1 MCKEID
7 AMRRRRKPGSKEKLL
22 SHKAYVTQT
31 PQDFK
36 GKWKSDWFEND
47 KPIHLELG
55 AGRAAFSIKL
65 AQKYPDINFIAVEL
79 KEEVI
84 LPGVEMAKE
93 LGLENIAFV
102 WVNILNIHEIFE
114 SNEID
119 HIYLNFSDPWPK
131 KRHYKRRLTYR
142 GFLEKYAEIL
152 VDKGWV
158 EFKTDSDV
166 LFEFTLNE
174 CAQLN
179 LPMKEI
185 GLDLHNRN
193 NLDVIIT
200 TDYEEKY
207 IAQGKRIYRMLFGL
221 DPLKK

>member
-1 MCKEID
+1 
-7 AMRRRRKPGSKEKLL
+7 MRRRRKAGSKEKLL
-22 SHKAYVTQT
+22 SHVEYVTET

-36 GKWKSDWFEND
+36 GKWKSEWFEND

-55 AGRAAFSIKL
+55 AGRAAFSVKL
-65 AQKYPDINFIAVEL
+65 AQKHPEKNFIAIEL
-79 KEEVI
+79 KEEVM
-84 LPGVEMAKE
+84 LPGVEQAKE

-102 WVNILNIHEIFE
+102 WVNIMNIHEIFDT
-114 SNEID
+114 NEID

-131 KRHYKRRLTYR
+131 NRHYKRRLTHR
-142 GFLEKYAEIL
+142 GFLQKYSEIL
-152 VDKGWV
+152 KPDGWV
-158 EFKTDSDV
+158 EFKTDSDI

-179 LPMKEI
+179 LPLKDI

-193 NLDVIIT
+193 ILEEIIT

-207 IAQGKRIYRMLFGL
+207 VAQGKRIFRMLFGL
-221 DPLKK
+221 APLQTESTK